1 MAKRVVAKV
10 GTYTN
15 QQGET
20 KGEYQRLGVMMQSDN
35 GEYMLLD
42 PCINLA
48 GVLIKQNALAA
59 KEGKQ
64 QRDMVMI
71 SIFDDNNQQQGQQQ
85 GWGQPQQS
93 NNGQPYQQ
101 QAPQQRQQQQRQQGS
116 QVPQYNEPPMDFD
129 KEIPFQQITKRQ
141 TSPLVRAF

>member
-15 QQGET
+15 QQGEV

-59 KEGKQ
+59 KEGKP
-64 QRDMVMI
+64 QREMVMI
-71 SIFDDNNQQQGQQQ
+71 SIFDDSNQQQ
-85 GWGQPQQS
+85 GWGQPNQP

-101 QAPQQRQQQQRQQGS
+101 RPQQRQPQQQAPR
-116 QVPQYNEPPMDFD
+116 YDEPPMDFD
-129 KEIPFQQITKRQ
+129 DNIPF
-141 TSPLVRAF
+141 